1 MTTEKTTK
9 EITQDMIGS
18 GFYPSSNRSS
28 TGGGQIHYRGEILH
42 YVQSCKT
49 VVWRKLE
56 EEKQKEGFLA
66 DTVSIEAAQSIHLS
80 KPLLESAF
88 VTQQETSTWFS
99 KEPFS
104 EQRTVDVVNEKGD
117 NQVFAVLDP
126 IDDHWGPVLDLFKDV
141 FVVNDF
147 FRDVEHI
154 PSPAFYNAEELY
166 MTGLANNVI
175 RVKDIPVAFTGKDAI
190 VMNFL
195 DRKISQGMILTTR
208 AVFVAAQDKSLGVK
222 NWDVG
227 SIRQAVVPVVGSDNF
242 DMVVIEPRRDMTIDQ
257 EAEFDYNGL
266 KFTPG
271 TAYLSQ
277 YRIKDIHQDS
287 ATGNLVLNFE
297 VAGSALRMN
306 PVMQDAPEGAPMF
319 IVPTLSALT
328 ITDLG
333 LDDKPTPTKV
343 DVFTTTGEP
352 MQVDGQP
359 KVHHLYGVQGHGY
372 LAPLIREGV
381 TVYFEV

>member
-1 MTTEKTTK
+1 MTEQKTTK
-9 EITQDMIGS
+9 EITQDMINS
-18 GFYPSSNRSS
+18 GFYPSSNRNS

-49 VVWRKLE
+49 IVWRKLA
-56 EEKQKEGFLA
+56 EEKQKEGLLGTTEEIA
-66 DTVSIEAAQSIHLS
+66 GAQSIHLS

-99 KEPFS
+99 KEPFT

-117 NQVFAVLDP
+117 GQVFSVLDS
-126 IDDHWGPVLDLFKDV
+126 IDGHWGPVLDLFKDI

-175 RVKDIPVAFTGKDAI
+175 RVHEVPVDFTGKNAI

-195 DRKISQGMILTTR
+195 DRKISQGMVLTTR
-208 AVFVAAQDKSLGVK
+208 AVFVAAQDKHLGVK
-222 NWDVG
+222 TWDVG
-227 SIRQAVVPVVGSDNF
+227 SIRQAVVPVVGSNNF
-242 DMVVIEPRRDMTIDQ
+242 DMVVVEPNRELTPEQ
-257 EAEFDYNGL
+257 EKEFSYNDL

-277 YRIKDIHQDS
+277 YRIKSIHQDS
-287 ATGNLVLNFE
+287 ATGNLVIDFE

-306 PVMQDAPEGAPMF
+306 PVLQGAGDGAEMF
-319 IVPTLSALT
+319 VTPTLSAMT
-328 ITDLG
+328 ITYKG
-333 LDDKPTPTKV
+333 EGKEPTPTTIDTFSV
-343 DVFTTTGEP
+343 TGEP
-352 MQVDGQP
+352 MQIQGQP
-359 KVHHLYGVQGHGY
+359 KIHQIYDVKGHGY
-372 LAPLIREGV
+372 LNSLVKEG
-381 TVYFEV
+381 TEVYFEV